1 MSKWPPDPFVVP
13 AEPIVTSVGRH
24 FRELHYSVIKG
35 YRPLTMD
42 VWTPTTTS
50 PMGVVLW
57 VHGGAFFYGDRI
69 TLPGTLA
76 PHEAR
81 DTVLAAGLA
90 FATIDYR
97 LSGEC
102 AFPGQLHDVKA
113 AIRYLRHCAPQ
124 LGIDGD
130 RIGLWGESAGGHLVS
145 FAALT
150 GDDPAHEG
158 TTGALGVSSAVTC
171 CVDWYGPVD
180 FETLLQGPPNP
191 NADEQ
196 GRTPEELLIGEI
208 ATDRPDL
215 LAAASP
221 INFVTANAVPM
232 LLMHGE
238 DDSLVPVKQS
248 VDFAA
253 ALTTAGVE
261 VEFVTV
267 PGANHIFMG
276 YPDVTSLVK
285 QSVAYLQSRL
295 SN

>member
-1 MSKWPPDPFVVP
+1 MSKWPPDPFVAPTVP
-13 AEPIVTSVGRH
+13 LTTPSSRF

-42 VWTPTTTS
+42 VWTPLAEK

-69 TLPGTLA
+69 TLPGTLF
-76 PHEAR
+76 PNQLR
-81 DTVLAAGLA
+81 DTVLEAGLA
-90 FATIDYR
+90 FASIDYR

-102 AFPGQLHDVKA
+102 VFPGQLHDVKA
-113 AIRYLRHCAPQ
+113 AIRYLRHCARD
-124 LGIDGD
+124 LGINGD
-130 RIGLWGESAGGHLVS
+130 RIGLWGESAGGHLVA

-191 NADEQ
+191 NADEL
-196 GRTPEELLIGEI
+196 GRTPEELLIGALADE
-208 ATDRPDL
+208 RPDL

-221 INFVTANAVPM
+221 INFVSSRGAPM

-238 DDSLVPVKQS
+238 DDSLVPVSQS
-248 VDFAA
+248 QDFAA
-253 ALTTAGVE
+253 ALTNVGVE
-261 VEFVTV
+261 VELVTV

-276 YPDVTSLVK
+276 YPDVTSLVH
-285 QSVAYLQSRL
+285 QSVAYLRSRL
-295 SN
+295 AD